1 MLLVLQVS
9 PPKVQNAP
17 LAQHNRHQIRVSQ
30 QPSPP
35 AQVRAHQSRPQQPS
49 PPAQVRAHQSRPQQP
64 SPPAQ
69 ARAQQARAQLPQ
81 NRVICKYP
89 QVPRSEQLVGCSP
102 EHILDSGILTNTCRP
117 LAQSVMS
124 IPHTIVWY
132 SVNSLLWSRVRSDT
146 SAARASIIG
155 RHGAAGAP
163 GAGATSA
170 DRASAS
176 PRGARRTGER
186 TQQSRYAV

>member
-1 MLLVLQVS
+1 MCAGVCTCLGDVRSLLFLVLQVS

-17 LAQHNRHQIRVSQ
+17 LAQHNRHQIRVS
-30 QPSPP
+30 
-35 AQVRAHQSRPQQPS
+35 QQPS

-89 QVPRSEQLVGCSP
+89 QVPRSEQLIGCSP